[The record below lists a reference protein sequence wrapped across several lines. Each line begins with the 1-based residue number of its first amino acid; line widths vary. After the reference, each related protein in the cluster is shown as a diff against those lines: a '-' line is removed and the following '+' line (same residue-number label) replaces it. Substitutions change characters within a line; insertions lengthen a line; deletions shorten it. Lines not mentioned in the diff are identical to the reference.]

1 MISAI
6 HSFYLWCFISVAL
19 QGKLGKI
26 YLLSSK
32 ATLLN
37 IKYAAYLL
45 LKTAF
50 ATFTECTDYAML
62 IIFYF
67 LLYFMHLNLS
77 IFFWF
82 LSLLCILNFFLFG
95 FFSHPPHLFHSSF
108 SLCFLNS
115 ELDSS
120 LIIYAVWSC
129 EWIWSSALSILGKKQ
144 NP

>member
-1 MISAI
+1 M
-6 HSFYLWCFISVAL
+6 
-19 QGKLGKI
+19 
-26 YLLSSK
+26 
-32 ATLLN
+32 LN

-67 LLYFMHLNLS
+67 LLYFVHLNLS

-82 LSLLCILNFFLFG
+82 LSLLCIFHFFLFG
-95 FFSHPPHLFHSSF
+95 FFSHSLHLFHSSF
-108 SLCFLNS
+108 SLCVLNS

-120 LIIYAVWSC
+120 LSLYALWSC
-129 EWIWSSALSILGKKQ
+129 EWIWSSALSIFIGEKNKTLKIITQ
-144 NP
+144 LPQVTSELMWSYTTLCNVFFIQ